1 MADVTEIGDLSR
13 LQREPHARARNAC
26 LETLAAISFGRHH
39 RLRGRGAE
47 DRESVAPAAP
57 SVATQPTRVSSRRVP
72 FLRMGFFND
81 KSGNP
86 AYILAEKVR
95 RHGGHARLATPRV
108 VTARALPRPSRVL
121 PPVPPPAS
129 RVSSRTK
136 RVFCESESRHL
147 EDTRGF
153 LNLTTVRR
161 KKKVPIDAFVSER
174 VLSFASADRAMPL
187 DQELSP
193 EAVLTPPR
201 SPHHDHLI
209 TTAAR
214 RRRARI

>member
-1 MADVTEIGDLSR
+1 MADVTEIGDLSWR
-13 LQREPHARARNAC
+13 QREPHARARNAC

-39 RLRGRGAE
+39 RLRGRAPE

-57 SVATQPTRVSSRRVP
+57 SVATDPRFFHKKKSLFP
-72 FLRMGFFND
+72 KMGFFND

-136 RVFCESESRHL
+136 RVFCRIRVSSP
-147 EDTRGF
+147 
-153 LNLTTVRR
+153 RR
-161 KKKVPIDAFVSER
+161 DARVPFRPGKKRFQSTPSFNEGVS
-174 VLSFASADRAMPL
+174 SFASADRAMPL

-201 SPHHDHLI
+201 SPHREHRI
-209 TTAAR
+209 ATTAH

>member
-108 VTARALPRPSRVL
+108 VTARALPRPSRVCRPFRPQRL
-121 PPVPPPAS
+121 VSLRERNAS
-129 RVSSRTK
+129 
-136 RVFCESESRHL
+136 FAESESRHL

-153 LNLTTVRR
+153 TTTE
-161 KKKVPIDAFVSER
+161 KKVPIDAFVSER

>member
-136 RVFCESESRHL
+136 RVFCRIRVSSPRRHARVHYDGKKRFQSTPSFRNVSCLSRP
-147 EDTRGF
+147 
-153 LNLTTVRR
+153 
-161 KKKVPIDAFVSER
+161 PIAR
-174 VLSFASADRAMPL
+174 CLSI
-187 DQELSP
+187 
-193 EAVLTPPR
+193 R
-201 SPHHDHLI
+201 SSRPKPY
-209 TTAAR
+209 
-214 RRRARI
+214 

>member
-1 MADVTEIGDLSR
+1 MPSVPCCSAGRLSSNKMADVTEIGDLSWR
-13 LQREPHARARNAC
+13 QREPHARARNAC

-39 RLRGRGAE
+39 RLRGRAPE

-136 RVFCESESRHL
+136 RVFCRIRVSSPRRHARVHYDGKKRFQSTPSFRNVSCLSRP
-147 EDTRGF
+147 
-153 LNLTTVRR
+153 
-161 KKKVPIDAFVSER
+161 PIAR
-174 VLSFASADRAMPL
+174 CLSI
-187 DQELSP
+187 
-193 EAVLTPPR
+193 R
-201 SPHHDHLI
+201 SSRPKPY
-209 TTAAR
+209 
-214 RRRARI
+214 

>member
-108 VTARALPRPSRVL
+108 VTARALPRPSRVCRPFRPQRL
-121 PPVPPPAS
+121 VSLRERNAS
-129 RVSSRTK
+129 
-136 RVFCESESRHL
+136 FAESESRRL
-147 EDTRGF
+147 EETRGF
-153 LNLTTVRR
+153 RTEKKGSNRR
-161 KKKVPIDAFVSER
+161 LHLER
-174 VLSFASADRAMPL
+174 VSSFASADRAML
-187 DQELSP
+187 LEQELSP